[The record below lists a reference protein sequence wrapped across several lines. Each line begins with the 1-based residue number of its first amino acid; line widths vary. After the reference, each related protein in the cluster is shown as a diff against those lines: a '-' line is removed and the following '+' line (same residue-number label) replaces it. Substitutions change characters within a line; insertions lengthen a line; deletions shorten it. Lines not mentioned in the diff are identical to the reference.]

1 MSFDAGLAKAI
12 ARIGRLQK
20 TIEELATLPRAV
32 GVIAAPKLSKLI
44 AKQFSSGSDP
54 YGRPWR
60 PISATTKRLRKGR
73 KNGPPLTDT
82 KRLRTGTSV
91 KPARS
96 GLRLNLGAPQGYFH
110 QVGTKNMPAR
120 RIFPQFGLP
129 AAWRV
134 VLQTAARAEFRRRL
148 RAS

>member
-1 MSFDAGLAKAI
+1 MFDPGLAKAI

-20 TIEELATLPRAV
+20 AIEELATLPRAV
-32 GVIAAPKLSKLI
+32 ATVVAPRLSKLV
-44 AKQFSSGSDP
+44 AKQFSSGTDP

-73 KNGPPLTDT
+73 KGGRPLTDT
-82 KRLRTGTSV
+82 GRLRAGTGVSV
-91 KPARS
+91 TRS
-96 GLRLNLGAPQGYFH
+96 GARLVLGAPYGYFH
-110 QVGTKNMPAR
+110 QVGTRNMPAR

-129 AAWRV
+129 AAWRT
-134 VLQTAARAEFRRRL
+134 VLRDAARAELRRRL

>member
-1 MSFDAGLAKAI
+1 MSFDPALARAI

-32 GVIAAPKLSKLI
+32 ATIAAPKLSKLV

-60 PISATTKRLRKGR
+60 PISATTKRLRKGGR
-73 KNGPPLTDT
+73 PLTDT
-82 KRLRTGTSV
+82 GRLRAGTGVSV
-91 KPARS
+91 TRS
-96 GLRLNLGAPQGYFH
+96 GCKLVLGAPYGYFH
-110 QVGTKNMPAR
+110 QVGTRNMPAR

-129 AAWRV
+129 ASWRT
-134 VLQTAARAEFRRRL
+134 VLRDAARAEFRRRL